1 MIQLSKRLKTVAS
14 FVTKGKRVAD
24 VGTDHGYVPIY
35 LVQSGHTPYA
45 IAMDINKGPLGHAKE
60 NIAKYNLQNS
70 IETRLSDGLYEYNKG
85 DAQSIVIAGMGGNL
99 MVQILSEAYDKWK
112 DDTELV
118 LSPHSEPE
126 LVRKYLAGQG
136 MQIEDEC
143 MLIDDDKYYV
153 VMRAVKGKPDCE
165 TETHYRYGRL
175 LLERKDEVL
184 YAYLKKEEI
193 KMERIEESLKKS
205 LSESVGERMKELEE
219 EQRILADAMS
229 YFK

>member
-1 MIQLSKRLKTVAS
+1 MIQLSKRLNTVAS
-14 FVTKGKRVAD
+14 FVTKGRRVAD

-35 LVQSGHTPYA
+35 LVQSGRVPYA

-60 NIAKYNLQNS
+60 NIEKYNLQSS
-70 IETRLSDGLYEYNKG
+70 IETRLSNGLCEYNKG
-85 DAQSIVIAGMGGNL
+85 DAESIVIAGMGGNL

-126 LVRKYLAGQG
+126 LVRRYLTEKG

-143 MLIDDDKYYV
+143 MLVDEDKYYV
-153 VMRAVKGKPDCE
+153 VMRAVKGSPDCK
-165 TETHYRYGRL
+165 TDAHYRYGRV

-184 YAYLKKEEI
+184 YSYLQKEAV
-193 KMERIEESLKKS
+193 KMGRIEEALKKS
-205 LSESVGERMKELEE
+205 VSENAGERMKELAE

-229 YFK
+229 YYK

>member
-1 MIQLSKRLKTVAS
+1 MIQLSKRLKMVAS

-35 LVQSGHTPYA
+35 LVQTGHVPYA

-70 IETRLSDGLYEYNKG
+70 IETRLSNGLYEYNKG

-126 LVRKYLAGQG
+126 LVRKYLAEHG
-136 MQIEDEC
+136 MKIEEEC
-143 MLIDDDKYYV
+143 MLVDDDKYYV
-153 VMRAVKGKPDCE
+153 VMRAVKGNSVYD
-165 TETHYRYGRL
+165 TDTHYRYGKL
-175 LLERKDEVL
+175 LLERNDEVL
-184 YAYLKKEEI
+184 YAYLKKESA
-193 KMERIEESLKKS
+193 KMERIEESLKNS
-205 LSESVGERMKELEE
+205 LSENAGGRMKELAK
-219 EQRILADAMS
+219 EQKILADALS